1 MTDRDSFLQT
11 LGSELSRVGFRG
23 TRRQRIIDEFS
34 DHLACDPSAQLGQ
47 PRVLAAQFADELGTS
62 QARTAAFTAFG
73 ALVVLGAVLVV
84 RLLSMGP
91 FNRIDGSAGATLGIL
106 VAVMAAQIAFVSG
119 GLALVRGL
127 RLRHRRTIP
136 AHEARILGRRAG
148 VGLAA
153 GALAT
158 VAIPLR
164 AAATPGHTPST
175 AGSVVTVAVA
185 LAAVLA
191 ATPAVVRAARLR
203 PASPGPGEDLLA
215 DFGPFRPL
223 VAALTGASPTRFALL
238 SGGAIAVVIAAAGVA
253 ADDPYDGILRG
264 VMEAAVYLGAY
275 ALLGRYLGLRTAA
288 LAGRGA
294 PPAPAV
300 RDE

>member
-1 MTDRDSFLQT
+1 MTDRHSYLQS

-34 DHLACDPSAQLGQ
+34 DHLACDPSAELGE
-47 PRVLAAQFADELGTS
+47 PRVLAEQFADELGTS

-84 RLLSMGP
+84 RLVSMGP
-91 FNRIDGSAGATLGIL
+91 FNRIDGSAGDTLGIL
-106 VAVMAAQIAFVSG
+106 VAIMAAQVAFVSG

-127 RLRHRRTIP
+127 RLRDRPTIP
-136 AHEARILGRRAG
+136 AEEARILGRRAG

-158 VAIPLR
+158 IAIPLR

-175 AGSVVTVAVA
+175 VWSVVTIAVA
-185 LAAVLA
+185 LAAVLVA
-191 ATPAVVRAARLR
+191 IPAVVRAVRLR
-203 PASPGPGEDLLA
+203 PVCPGQGEDLLA
-215 DFGPFRPL
+215 DFGPFRP
-223 VAALTGASPTRFALL
+223 VVDALTGASPTRFALL
-238 SGGAIAVVIAAAGVA
+238 SGGGLAVVIAAAGVA
-253 ADDPYDGILRG
+253 ADDPYDGIARG
-264 VMEAAVYLGAY
+264 LVEAAVYLAAY

-288 LAGRGA
+288 
-294 PPAPAV
+294 PAAARV
-300 RDE
+300 E